1 MLDIIIK
8 CLCAESW
15 YWGRFASAGTEAAF
29 RRARAFTSSCG
40 HTAVTPPLTLSAVRP
55 PFLLSCCMSQG
66 LTDLYQPAR
75 SVISSAFCRL
85 LSQTHSRRT
94 QEPLLQMYGSP
105 VSYSAL
111 RSTAVWVEGLTH
123 RRWSDELNRTR
134 TPRLSLWRSFA
145 FFFCRLCCFW
155 LRQSNRFPAGV
166 TMAGGKEEASALADL
181 GPPQKQ
187 ACDLSTP
194 AAGGV
199 ECSPVVS
206 GMPFCW
212 AVEAVMKEL
221 QLESSSS
228 SAAPQNWT
236 KQHHSSLL
244 NTILIIVFDWYHIVD
259 RLRLGA
265 FN

>member
-145 FFFCRLCCFW
+145 FFFLPALLLLAQAEQPFSCR
-155 LRQSNRFPAGV
+155 RDNGRRER
-166 TMAGGKEEASALADL
+166 GGECSSRLGASTKTSLW
-181 GPPQKQ
+181 PF
-187 ACDLSTP
+187 TP